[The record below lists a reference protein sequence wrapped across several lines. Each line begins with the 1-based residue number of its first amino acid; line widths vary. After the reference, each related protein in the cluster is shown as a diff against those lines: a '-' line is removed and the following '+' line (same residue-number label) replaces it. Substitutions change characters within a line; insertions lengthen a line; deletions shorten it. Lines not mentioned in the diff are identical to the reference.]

1 MKIFEKERFGR
12 IELKNCV
19 GTFFLTEV
27 KTVNCDENTIEL
39 LFFKNEDNTIDC
51 IELYTEISM
60 CPSGYQEATYGI
72 ANIYKNIELPSN
84 YSKFLNKKDLALF
97 NYDEHGGDSYY
108 PSGYAY
114 IEKENFEEIVFMKEE
129 DCSILENDK
138 LCS

>member
-1 MKIFEKERFGR
+1 MKIFEKERFGG
-12 IELKNCV
+12 IELKKCV
-19 GTFFLTEV
+19 GTLFLTEV

-39 LFFKNEDNTIDC
+39 LFFKNEDDTIDC

-72 ANIYKNIELPSN
+72 SNIYKNIKLPSN

-97 NYDEHGGDSYY
+97 NYSEHGTDSYY
-108 PSGYAY
+108 PNGYAY

-129 DCSILENDK
+129 DCSILEKDK